1 MNQIYNWTE
10 PVPLRADIS
19 SAVRFPV
26 NALPP
31 VIREMAIDVS
41 KSTSTD
47 VSMAGTALLSS
58 ASYCFSGIYR
68 MAGKTD
74 HTEPLVLDT
83 LIVAEPSFKK
93 SPVINMIKSP
103 YVQYSIDWNIKNQM
117 LISRNNA
124 EKKILTTRI
133 SELEKKKDVTADGI
147 AELEMQLSGIGC
159 TSERR
164 IAVDDVTPEALVGL
178 LYENKTLLMIS
189 DEPGSL
195 MNFNGRYTNSANTD
209 LIIKSWSGDDHF
221 NDRAGRGCIILRKP
235 YMSICLACQPY
246 FFENIMKNQVFRGSG
261 LVARFLYCF
270 PKSNIGHRK
279 YNTESI
285 SLEMLDTYNNLIC
298 KLLDFKFSYN
308 TRNEMLLTFEPDA
321 AKCFAEYYNDYI
333 EKQLVSEMIF
343 CRDWGGKYH
352 GQILRICGIIHC
364 IKCSIAGRN
373 PEKTNVDLR
382 TLCNAIEIGNYYR
395 EMAIYGYSYGET
407 DRSMLKAERVIN
419 KIREKQIHDIGQNE
433 LYQICRGSLFEN
445 ARSFNE
451 TIEMLSEYRYLIC
464 EKLPGANGNNKSKN
478 IIHVNPYIFN
488 MN

>member
-124 EKKILTTRI
+124 ERKILTTRI
-133 SELEKKKDVTADGI
+133 SELEKKKDVTADEI

-221 NDRAGRGCIILRKP
+221 NDRAGRGGMP
-235 YMSICLACQPY
+235 Q
-246 FFENIMKNQVFRGSG
+246 
-261 LVARFLYCF
+261 
-270 PKSNIGHRK
+270 
-279 YNTESI
+279 T
-285 SLEMLDTYNNLIC
+285 
-298 KLLDFKFSYN
+298 
-308 TRNEMLLTFEPDA
+308 
-321 AKCFAEYYNDYI
+321 
-333 EKQLVSEMIF
+333 
-343 CRDWGGKYH
+343 H
-352 GQILRICGIIHC
+352 G
-364 IKCSIAGRN
+364 
-373 PEKTNVDLR
+373 
-382 TLCNAIEIGNYYR
+382 
-395 EMAIYGYSYGET
+395 
-407 DRSMLKAERVIN
+407 
-419 KIREKQIHDIGQNE
+419 
-433 LYQICRGSLFEN
+433 
-445 ARSFNE
+445 
-451 TIEMLSEYRYLIC
+451 
-464 EKLPGANGNNKSKN
+464 
-478 IIHVNPYIFN
+478 
-488 MN
+488 